1 MNKGKCKPTSAEL
14 SPRSFMI
21 ANSVGDEYPTW
32 MQTKKSVTKHF
43 HSPLNAV
50 RVSSRKKIP
59 AL

>member
-32 MQTKKSVTKHF
+32 MQTKNQLQNISIP
-43 HSPLNAV
+43 HSMH
-50 RVSSRKKIP
+50 
-59 AL
+59 